1 LGRSNKEQRETVRD
15 YVNYTRL
22 ISRAQISIKDKE
34 EENQRMQEYINME
47 KEKLEEARR
56 MLEND
61 EAMVTHVVERSGEE

>member
-1 LGRSNKEQRETVRD
+1 
-15 YVNYTRL
+15 
-22 ISRAQISIKDKE
+22 
-34 EENQRMQEYINME
+34 ME